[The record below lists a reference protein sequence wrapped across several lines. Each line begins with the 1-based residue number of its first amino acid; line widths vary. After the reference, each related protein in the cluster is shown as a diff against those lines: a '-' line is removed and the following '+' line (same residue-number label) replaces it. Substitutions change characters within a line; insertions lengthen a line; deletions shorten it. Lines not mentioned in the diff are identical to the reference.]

1 MSVRRGKSVRQV
13 ALRFG
18 VAASTVM
25 FWVKRA
31 GSQRLSRIRWTDHS
45 GHRPAVNRVAEGVEQ
60 CVLDLRK
67 ELKEQRVLGEFGADA
82 IRHEMEGRGC
92 NKIPARTT
100 INRILQ
106 RNGMLDGKHR
116 KRFTPPPKGW
126 YWPNNEEQNAERDRF
141 DYIEECYLKGG
152 EVVHLLHGISLGSGL
167 VYSKPV
173 ERMTAENTVQA
184 IIEHGRNVGVP
195 EYAPF
200 DNGTVFHGPNN
211 PDSIGNVSKLC
222 LSLGVIP
229 IFVPPHEF
237 GFQAAIESDNG
248 RGERAVWNRF
258 TFKNIYQIQ
267 TQSDLYINAVREKK
281 ETKREVE
288 NSRKMINK
296 NWNFSKKIPEKGTM
310 IFIRRTDNKGRAKV
324 MGHLWELDKNWTLR
338 LIRATVDLEN
348 HLILFHK
355 LRKKEPQ
362 NHCYIGTAE
371 YHLPWRKYQKY

>member
-1 MSVRRGKSVRQV
+1 MSIRRGLSVRQV

-18 VAASTVM
+18 VASSTVM
-25 FWVKRA
+25 FWVKRV
-31 GSQRLSRIRWTDHS
+31 GKQRLDRIRWSDHS
-45 GHRPAVNRVAEGVEQ
+45 GHRTASNRVTESVEQ

-67 ELKEQRVLGEFGADA
+67 ELKEQSVLGEFGADA
-82 IRHEMEGRGC
+82 IRQEMKCRKC

-126 YWPNNEEQNAERDRF
+126 YLPNNEEQNAEWDQF

-152 EVVHLLHGISLGSGL
+152 QVVHILNGISLYRGT

-173 ERMTAENTVQA
+173 ERMTSENTVQN
-184 IIEHGRNVGVP
+184 IIEHWRNVGVP
-195 EYAPF
+195 EYAQF

-237 GFQAAIESDNG
+237 GFQAAIESYNG
-248 RGERAVWNRF
+248 RWERAVWKRF
-258 TFKNIYQIQ
+258 NFKNIKDIQ
-267 TQSDLYINAVREKK
+267 TQSDRYVNTVNEKK
-281 ETKREVE
+281 ETTRELDY
-288 NSRKMINK
+288 SRKIINK
-296 NWNFSKKIPEKGTM
+296 NWNFNNKITEKGTI
-310 IFIRRTDNKGRAKV
+310 IFIRRTDNKGRAKI
-324 MGHLWELDKNWTLR
+324 MGHLWELDEKWTLR
-338 LIRATVDLEN
+338 LIRATVDLKN
-348 HLILFHK
+348 HLIHFHK
-355 LRKKEPQ
+355 LTKKEPY
-362 NHCYIGTAE
+362 NHQYIGYAQ
-371 YHLPWRKYQKY
+371 YQLPKRKYQK